1 MRGNS
6 PVTGE
11 FPSQSPLTRSFDVFF
26 DMCLNKRLSK
36 QSRRRWFRT
45 HYYVTVTQ
53 YPRLC
58 TRQVTMRWRR
68 KYVFMIVLSGNEPK
82 YISGKFNF
90 YNTYDLPLKLRDIQ
104 VAYLLMFITL
114 LLAHILKIQHCIPKQ
129 VDKWFYVFKSN
140 AYPHNLS
147 VFLKVQRWVQSKH
160 FIYTPGLCHIS
171 LWSAEH
177 VARMYLWY
185 IWYCQIWQ

>member
-1 MRGNS
+1 METFSALLALCAGNS

-11 FPSQSPLTRSFDVFF
+11 FPSQSPLTRSFDVFL

-36 QSRRRWFRT
+36 QSRRQWFRT

-58 TRQVTMRWRR
+58 TRQVTMLWRR

-82 YISGKFNF
+82 YISGKFHF
-90 YNTYDLPLKLRDIQ
+90 YNTNDLPLKLRDIQ

-129 VDKWFYVFKSN
+129 VDKWSLRLQIKRISAQFICFSQGSTLGTKQTFY
-140 AYPHNLS
+140 L
-147 VFLKVQRWVQSKH
+147 
-160 FIYTPGLCHIS
+160 YTGAMS
-171 LWSAEH
+171 
-177 VARMYLWY
+177 YFT
-185 IWYCQIWQ
+185 